1 MISNLQELRKRML
14 WLLAVLLLV
23 DAAAGAFLLS
33 PLARSHE
40 ELLAEKQSLEARRGL
55 REREVA
61 PLRQMDQKLK
71 QAAQHLDKF
80 YAERVPSEASALAER
95 LGKLAAKNHVQISQV
110 KYATEESELRGLR
123 QVTVK
128 ADLAADYLSLMKFLN
143 ALERDPMF
151 FVIQRITLN
160 EGEEGQVRLDLELET
175 YLKQES

>member
-1 MISNLQELRKRML
+1 MTSNLHALRRRVL
-14 WLLAVLLLV
+14 WLLVFLLLV

-33 PLARSHE
+33 PLAHSRE

-61 PLRQMDQKLK
+61 PLRKMDQKLK
-71 QAAQHLDKF
+71 QAAKDLDGF
-80 YAERVPSEASALAER
+80 YAERVPSEASAVAER
-95 LGKLAAKNHVQISQV
+95 LGKLAGKNNVRISEV
-110 KYATEESELRGLR
+110 KYTTEESELRGLR

-160 EGEEGQVRLDLELET
+160 EGEGGQVRLELELET
-175 YLKQES
+175 YLKQEG